1 MRPTI
6 RGLLF
11 RTFRMLFILTMITGT
26 FSVVLS
32 ALESY
37 LTLQQPQAPG
47 GPSDTPAGGGPSPR

>member
-11 RTFRMLFILTMITGT
+11 RTFRMLFILTMIAGT

-37 LTLQQPQAPG
+37 RSLQQPPAPD
-47 GPSDTPAGGGPSPR
+47 GPSHTPAGGTPTPR